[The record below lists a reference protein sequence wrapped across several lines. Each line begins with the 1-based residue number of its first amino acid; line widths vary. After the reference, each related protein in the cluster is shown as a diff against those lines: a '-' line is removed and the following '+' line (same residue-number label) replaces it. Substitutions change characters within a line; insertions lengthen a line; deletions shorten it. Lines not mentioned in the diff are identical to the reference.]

1 MSVNATFA
9 YVQVRLQ
16 ARHGA
21 RPDEATWRHLQGTS
35 DFANY
40 LQLARHTPLRPW
52 LTTLDPGQGSDGI
65 EGELRRL
72 FRRHVDEVAGWV
84 VPAWRPAVL
93 WVRRLPDLP
102 ALQYL
107 FSDDPVPAWLQN
119 DPELQD
125 MGCLP
130 IESRLEVMQQADCRL
145 FLMAYQAGDSL
156 PDAWLSQ
163 WQTLWPGKARH
174 DHGLNALGKAL
185 RQYLQVLQADSCGSV
200 QARCEALQLQLVSA
214 FRRYSF
220 QPAAVFSY
228 LALVA
233 LDLSRLRGELLVR
246 QLFATNLEQVA

>member
-1 MSVNATFA
+1 MSVTATFA

-21 RPDEATWRHLQGTS
+21 RPDEAVWRHLQGTS

-52 LTTLDPGQGSDGI
+52 VATLDPGQDSDEI

-93 WVRRLPDLP
+93 WVRRLPDLS
-102 ALQYL
+102 ALRFL
-107 FSDDPVPAWLQN
+107 FTGESVPAWLQD
-119 DPELQD
+119 DPEMNG

-130 IESRLEVMQQADCRL
+130 VDARLEAIKQSDCNI
-145 FLMAYQAGDSL
+145 FFVAWQAGKPL
-156 PDAWLSQ
+156 PDAWLAH
-163 WQTLWPGKARH
+163 WQTLWPKTARH
-174 DHGLNALGKAL
+174 DHSLEALGKAL
-185 RQYLQVLQADSCGSV
+185 SQYLRVLQADTSGSV
-200 QARCEALQLQLVSA
+200 QTCSEALQLQLVST

-228 LALVA
+228 LALTA
-233 LDLSRLRGELLVR
+233 LELARLRGDLLVR
-246 QLFATNLEQVA
+246 QLFATNMEQVA

>member
-1 MSVNATFA
+1 MSVTASFA

-21 RPDEATWRHLQGTS
+21 RPDEVVWRRLQGTS

-40 LQLARHTPLRPW
+40 LQLARHTPLQPW
-52 LTTLDPGQGSDGI
+52 VMTLDPGQGSDAI
-65 EGELRRL
+65 EVELRRL

-107 FSDDPVPAWLQN
+107 FSGEPVPAWLQD
-119 DPELQD
+119 DPELHA

-130 IESRLEVMQQADCRL
+130 VDSRLEAIQQSDCKP
-145 FLMAYQAGDSL
+145 FFTAWQAGGSL
-156 PDAWLSQ
+156 PDAWLSH
-163 WQTLWPGKARH
+163 WRTLWPGMARN
-174 DHGLNALGKAL
+174 DRGLAVLGKAL
-185 RQYLQVLQADSCGSV
+185 RQYLRVLQADNCDSV
-200 QARCEALQLQLVSA
+200 QARCETLHVQLVSA
-214 FRRYSF
+214 FRRYSL

-228 LALVA
+228 LALTA
-233 LDLSRLRGELLVR
+233 LELARLRGDLLVR
-246 QLFATNLEQVA
+246 QLFTTNMEQVA